1 MGTTA
6 VMKQRRVGKPG
17 GEQTGKQRGTVS
29 EAERLMSGISGSA
42 LAVYG
47 LKRRDWGGVALALIG
62 GGLLYHS
69 LNGQQAL
76 AHALGISPV
85 LSTHSEQYVEVVK
98 SVTIN
103 RPVEEVY
110 RFWRNFENLPRF
122 MRHLTSVEVL
132 AEKRSR
138 WTAHAPGG
146 MTLTWEADI
155 VNEKDKTL
163 IAWQSVE
170 GSDVNHRGIVRFA
183 PASQGR
189 GTEVLVELEY
199 EPIAGVL
206 GTAVAKLF
214 GEEPN
219 QQVEED
225 IRRFKQIME
234 AGEIPT
240 TEGQARGR

>member
-1 MGTTA
+1 VETIA
-6 VMKQRRVGKPG
+6 RRLGD
-17 GEQTGKQRGTVS
+17 EQTGTQRGIVS
-29 EAERLMSGISGSA
+29 DAERLVSGIGGSA

-47 LKRRDWGGVALALIG
+47 FKRRDWPGLALALIG

-69 LNGQQAL
+69 LNGQRAL

-85 LSTHSEQYVEVVK
+85 LSTHGEQYVEVVK

-132 AEKRSR
+132 NEKRSR
-138 WTAHAPGG
+138 WTANAPGG
-146 MTLTWEADI
+146 MTITWEADI
-155 VNEKDKTL
+155 VNEKNNTL

-170 GSDVNHRGIVRFA
+170 GSDINHRGIVRFA
-183 PASQGR
+183 SAPQGR
-189 GTEVLVELEY
+189 GTEVVVELEY
-199 EPIAGVL
+199 EPIAGLL

-219 QQVEED
+219 QQVEDD
-225 IRRFKQIME
+225 IRRFKQFME

-240 TEGQARGR
+240 TDGQARGAVR